1 MWEVE
6 SGVIGGLFVGTGL
19 AFVWKLKSAWVVI
32 LLAAV
37 AGGLGG
43 VVCKL
48 FLNPTSSDMSFLFEC
63 WQGIVLLG
71 IGVAVQIN
79 SNKSSIKQWICLT
92 RLTTRQRHPR
102 ELKTV
107 DIFVKE
113 VHGAG
118 GVFAVSLTHTT

>member
-19 AFVWKLKSAWVVI
+19 AFAWKLKSAWVVI
-32 LLAAV
+32 LLATV

-43 VVCKL
+43 VVLRL
-48 FLNPTSSDMSFLFEC
+48 FSLPDLFFVY

-79 SNKSSIKQWICLT
+79 SNKSSIK
-92 RLTTRQRHPR
+92 
-102 ELKTV
+102 E
-107 DIFVKE
+107 
-113 VHGAG
+113 
-118 GVFAVSLTHTT
+118 